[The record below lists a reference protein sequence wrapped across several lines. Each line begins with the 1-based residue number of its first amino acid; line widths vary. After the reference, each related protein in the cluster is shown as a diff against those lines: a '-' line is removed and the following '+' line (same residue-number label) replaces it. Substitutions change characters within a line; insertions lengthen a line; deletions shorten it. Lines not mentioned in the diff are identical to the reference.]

1 MDPLRHVKPSVRALA
16 AYTLVLREA
25 PVKINQ
31 NENPWDL
38 PEAVKRRVLDKAL
51 ARPWSRYPDFD
62 PKELLDAL
70 ARFSG
75 WRADGILA
83 GNGSNEAIEAL
94 LLVTVGPGTK
104 VVIPEPT
111 FTLYAL
117 MTTILG
123 GEPVRVPMSSR
134 GAPAETALSF
144 RGAPVPPAL
153 SFRGAPVS
161 PGDEE
166 SAVAIADPSGPGA
179 PESLRMTSGF
189 RYDVEDL
196 LATRRACEASIT
208 IVCSPNNPTGTSL
221 SLADVERLCREDDS
235 LVVIDEA
242 YHEFSGETVVPL
254 LERHPNLVV
263 LRTFSKAMALAGLR
277 VGYLL
282 ASPELVREV
291 DKARLPYNLNF
302 FSQMAAIAAL
312 EEKDVL
318 ATSVRRLVAERERLL
333 ARLADVP
340 GVRAWPSDAN
350 FFLLECLSADPK
362 AVFASMLRRGV
373 LVRDVTSYPMLGR
386 CLRVSVGNEDE
397 NDAFLHALGTAL
409 AEAGMHL
416 TTGRA

>member
-1 MDPLRHVKPSVRALA
+1 MDPVRHVKPAVRALA
-16 AYTLVLREA
+16 AYTLALREA
-25 PVKINQ
+25 PVKLNQ

-38 PEAVKRRVLDKAL
+38 PEAVKRRVLDAAL

-62 PKELLDAL
+62 PKDLLAAL

-75 WRADGILA
+75 WRADGVLA
-83 GNGSNEAIEAL
+83 GNGSNELIEAL
-94 LLVTVGPGTK
+94 LVVTVGPGTK

-117 MTTILG
+117 LTMILG
-123 GEPVRVPMSSR
+123 GEPVRVPLSSR
-134 GAPAETALSF
+134 GAPFE
-144 RGAPVPPAL
+144 
-153 SFRGAPVS
+153 
-161 PGDEE
+161 PGDEG
-166 SAVAIADPSGPGA
+166 SAIPADPSGPGTSK
-179 PESLRMTSGF
+179 SLRMTSALGVTPLA
-189 RYDVEDL
+189 YDVEAL
-196 LATRRACEASIT
+196 LEARRASGAPVT

-221 SLADVERLCREDDS
+221 EPAAVERLCRDADG

-242 YHEFSGETVVPL
+242 YHEFSGRTVVPL
-254 LERHPNLVV
+254 LDRHPNLVV

-291 DKARLPYNLNF
+291 NKARLPYNINF
-302 FSQMAAIAAL
+302 FSQAAAIAAL
-312 EEKDVL
+312 EEKDAL
-318 ATSVRRLVAERERLL
+318 ARSVHRLVERRERLL
-333 ARLADVP
+333 ARLADCP

-350 FFLLECLSADPK
+350 FFLIECLSADAR

-386 CLRVSVGNEDE
+386 CLRVSVGREEENE
-397 NDAFLHALGTAL
+397 AFLHALGTAL
-409 AEAGMHL
+409 TEADMDL